1 MQNVIIIDKE
11 NIYFLRGEKKQS
23 LYSILALHTL
33 KCQDAHIYSR
43 EGNELILSEDCFGAA
58 IKLFQKK
65 LGITLNEFKIV
76 LPHAI
81 TWFSLLDVEE
91 IPKEQNEAEEFI
103 IWKAQ
108 KIIPIS
114 PEQVIIRHQIL
125 SKNKTNTK
133 LLITATFRSF
143 IKSIETYL
151 KKIGILPTFITPPT
165 IAFLNIFENSLPVEG
180 IICWL
185 RETAYSMICFHEG
198 IPVVIR
204 EVDREINLNRIEGEL
219 YSFAQSIKDS
229 YPEYNSETVLYFDEL
244 QRNELKTTFGLIAKE
259 LDYKKLVQKID
270 SNIVDLPMYISA
282 LGLLE

>member
-11 NIYFLRGEKKQS
+11 NIYFLRGERKQS
-23 LYSILALHTL
+23 LYNISALHTL
-33 KCQDAHIYSR
+33 KCQDAPIYSR

-65 LGITLNEFKIV
+65 LGITLNDFKIV

-81 TWFSLLDVEE
+81 TWFGFLDVEE
-91 IPKEQNEAEEFI
+91 IPKQQNEAEEFI
-103 IWKAQ
+103 LWKTQ
-108 KIIPIS
+108 KILPIP
-114 PEQVIIRHQIL
+114 PEQVIIRYQIL
-125 SKNKTNTK
+125 AKDKTNTK
-133 LLITATFRSF
+133 LLITATFKSF

-151 KKIGILPTFITPPT
+151 KKTGILPILITPPT
-165 IAFLNIFENSLPVEG
+165 IAFLNVFENSLPKEG

-185 RETAYSMICFHEG
+185 RETSYSMVCFHEG
-198 IPVVIR
+198 VPVVIR

-219 YSFAQSIKDS
+219 YSFTQSIKDS
-229 YPEYNSETVLYFDEL
+229 FPEYNSDTILYFDEL
-244 QRNELKTTFGLIAKE
+244 QRNELKINFSQIAKE

-270 SNIVDLPMYISA
+270 SNIIDLPMYISA

>member
-23 LYSILALHTL
+23 LYSIMALHTL
-33 KCQDAHIYSR
+33 KCQDAPIYSR
-43 EGNELILSEDCFGAA
+43 ESNELILSEDCFGAA

-65 LGITLNEFKIV
+65 LGVALNEFKIV

-81 TWFSLLDVEE
+81 TWFGLVDVEE

-125 SKNKTNTK
+125 SKNKTNTR

-151 KKIGILPTFITPPT
+151 KKIGILPTLITPPT

-244 QRNELKTTFGLIAKE
+244 QRNELKTTFGQIAKE
-259 LDYKKLVQKID
+259 LDYKKLVQNID

>member
-23 LYSILALHTL
+23 LYSVSALHTL
-33 KCQDAHIYSR
+33 KCQDAPIYSR
-43 EGNELILSEDCFGAA
+43 ESNELILSEDCFGAA

-65 LGITLNEFKIV
+65 LGVALNEFKIV

-81 TWFSLLDVEE
+81 TWFGLVDVEE

-125 SKNKTNTK
+125 SKNKTNTR

-229 YPEYNSETVLYFDEL
+229 YPEYKSETVLYFDEL
-244 QRNELKTTFGLIAKE
+244 QRNELKTTFGQIAKE